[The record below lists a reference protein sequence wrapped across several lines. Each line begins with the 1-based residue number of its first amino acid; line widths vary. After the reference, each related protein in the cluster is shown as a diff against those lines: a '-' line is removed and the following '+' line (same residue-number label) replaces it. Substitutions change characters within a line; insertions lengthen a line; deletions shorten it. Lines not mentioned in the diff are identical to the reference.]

1 VIVDVARNLDAMQ
14 PEQYVLAFLFLG
26 SYAFALGKL
35 FERRGRTVCAA
46 LAFVAAVGFIA
57 CCSPWEQGVMLVAL
71 ALVGIGAFS
80 GGAWLFWAVATWRE
94 TRLLVAAAPE
104 AAARPPL
111 ALVQR
116 LRAGLLHAA
125 TRSS

>member
-1 VIVDVARNLDAMQ
+1 MIVDVARNLDAMQ

-80 GGAWLFWAVATWRE
+80 GSAWLFWTLATWRD
-94 TRLLVAAAPE
+94 VW
-104 AAARPPL
+104 AARRARRA
-111 ALVQR
+111 AL
-116 LRAGLLHAA
+116 
-125 TRSS
+125 